1 MAYYHCI
8 LLDVD
13 NTLLDFSASE
23 HKALYETL
31 EQFGLPRSAETE
43 ARYREINTQL
53 WAALERGEIKKDKLF
68 TERFARFLRAI
79 GAQGDPAAINRYYFD
94 HLAQHADIV
103 PGVREVLSELSEV
116 ATLAAAS
123 NGVERVQLGRLEA
136 SGIRPYLDELFI
148 SEKMG
153 ATKPSRRFF
162 DLALRSLGVENRAK
176 VLMVG
181 DSLKADIQGA
191 AQAGI
196 ASCWYNPDGLENT
209 TDIRPTYTISSL
221 EELYDIVMEEEE
233 RQNVGLAHRRHQV

>member
-8 LLDVD
+8 LLDAD

-23 HKALYETL
+23 EKALSETL
-31 EQFGLPRSAETE
+31 EHFQLPADEETKSK
-43 ARYREINTQL
+43 YRAINTQL
-53 WAALERGEIKKDKLF
+53 WAALERGEIKKDKLLS
-68 TERFARFLRAI
+68 ERFVRFLRAI
-79 GAQGDPAAINRYYFD
+79 GAKGDAPALNRYYLGQ
-94 HLAQHADIV
+94 LAQHADIV
-103 PGVREVLSELSEV
+103 PGAREVLKELGEV
-116 ATLAAAS
+116 ATLAVAS

-136 SGIRPYLDELFI
+136 SGLRPYLDEVFI

-153 ATKPSRRFF
+153 VTKPSRRFF
-162 DLALRSLGVENRAK
+162 DLALRTLGVENRAK

-196 ASCWYNPDGLENT
+196 ASCWYDPTGMENT
-209 TDIRPTYTISSL
+209 TGIKPDYTITTL

-233 RQNVGLAHRRHQV
+233 RQNVGLTHRKHQV

>member
-1 MAYYHCI
+1 MAHYHCL

-23 HKALYETL
+23 HKALLETL
-31 EQFGLPRSAETE
+31 EYFGLPRSAETV
-43 ARYREINTQL
+43 AQYQAINTQL
-53 WAALERGEIKKDKLF
+53 WAALERGEIKKDKLVI
-68 TERFARFLRAI
+68 ERFARFLRAV
-79 GAQGDPAAINRYYFD
+79 GAQGDPAAINRYYLD
-94 HLAQHADIV
+94 HLAQHADVV
-103 PGVREVLSELSEV
+103 PGAREVLNELGEV

-123 NGVERVQLGRLEA
+123 NGVERVQVSRLEA
-136 SGIRPYLDELFI
+136 SGIRPYLDEVFI

-153 ATKPSRRFF
+153 ATKPTRRFF
-162 DLALRSLGVENRAK
+162 ELALRALGIENRAK

-181 DSLKADIQGA
+181 DSLKADVQGA

-196 ASCWYNPDGLENT
+196 ASCWYNPDGQENT
-209 TDIRPTYTISSL
+209 TNIRPTHTISRL

>member
-13 NTLLDFSASE
+13 NTLLDFSTSE
-23 HKALYETL
+23 HKALLETL
-31 EQFGLPRSAETE
+31 EQFGLPRSAEIE
-43 ARYREINTQL
+43 ARYRAINTQL

-79 GAQGDPAAINRYYFD
+79 GAQGDPAAINRCYLD
-94 HLAQHADIV
+94 HLARHADAV

-123 NGVERVQLGRLEA
+123 NGAERVQVGRLEA
-136 SGIRPYLDELFI
+136 SGVRPYLDEVFI

-162 DLALRSLGVENRAK
+162 DLALRTLGIENRAK

-196 ASCWYNPDGLENT
+196 ASCWYNPEGLENT
-209 TDIRPTYTISSL
+209 TDIRPTYTISAL